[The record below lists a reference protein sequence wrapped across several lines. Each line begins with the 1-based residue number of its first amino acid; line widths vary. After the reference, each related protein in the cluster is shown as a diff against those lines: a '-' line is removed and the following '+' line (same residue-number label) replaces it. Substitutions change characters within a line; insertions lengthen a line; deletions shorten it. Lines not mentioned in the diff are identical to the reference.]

1 MNSAEPPF
9 DLCPRCGYSLRGLP
23 ADHACPECGLGY
35 DHECEMYRAVK
46 PIPVFASMGGLFA
59 VFGLVNVFR
68 GFPSWPIEWQI
79 ITILLGALCIAVV
92 VFAVRRLRMLNRRG
106 RYVAVTGDGL
116 LVRMERLKPE
126 FIPWIHISRVRLR
139 SRPRGVTIFI
149 KDKTLVH
156 RIDGV
161 FAKQQDTD
169 RFVEQ
174 VEARIRAID
183 ADAPGG
189 RSKGARES

>member
-9 DLCPRCGYSLRGLP
+9 DLCPRCGYALRGLP
-23 ADHACPECGLGY
+23 ADHACPECGLRY

-79 ITILLGALCIAVV
+79 ITILLGALCIAVI
-92 VFAVRRLRMLNRRG
+92 VFAVRRLRALNRQG

-116 LVRMERLKPE
+116 LIRMQSLDPE
-126 FIPWIHISRVRLR
+126 FIPWTNITRASAHSR
-139 SRPRGVTIFI
+139 SRIATIFI
-149 KDKTLVH
+149 KDKKLVRH
-156 RIDGV
+156 IGGV
-161 FAKQQDTD
+161 FAKQQDAD
-169 RFVEQ
+169 RFVGQ
-174 VEARIRAID
+174 IQDRVRAVVE
-183 ADAPGG
+183 
-189 RSKGARES
+189 KV